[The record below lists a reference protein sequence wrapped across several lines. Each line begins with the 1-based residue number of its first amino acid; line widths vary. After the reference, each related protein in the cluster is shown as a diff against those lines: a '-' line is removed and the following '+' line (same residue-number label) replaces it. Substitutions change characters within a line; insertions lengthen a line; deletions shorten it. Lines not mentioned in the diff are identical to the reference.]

1 MRPRPLPSSV
11 TPDTRG
17 LHHVTAIA
25 GDPTANAAFY
35 VDTLGLRFVK
45 RTVNHD
51 DPGTYHFYF
60 GDGEGTPGT
69 TLTFFPWGEDAPE
82 GEFGAGQTRTIAY
95 LIPEE
100 SVDYW
105 TTRLA
110 DADVAV
116 ERSERFGATV
126 LGFDDPDGVRIE
138 LVADPDAAG
147 TGAPWADGPVPD
159 EHQLRGFYGVTL
171 AVPDVGQT
179 ALVLEDVLGYAHEA
193 TEATEAAGE
202 ATEAAGEA
210 GGVAGEAAGVASEGA
225 ERHRYRSAP
234 GGPAS
239 VVDLVET
246 DLPRGRMGAGTVHH
260 VAFTA
265 ADVDEQA
272 AYRDA
277 YANLG
282 LEATEPI
289 DREYFHAIYC
299 REPGGVLF
307 EIATTGP
314 GFTADEPLDALG
326 GELQLPDRLESR
338 RDRIESELL
347 AFEPPEHHE

>member
-1 MRPRPLPSSV
+1 MRPRPLPTDV

-25 GDPTANAAFY
+25 SDPTANAAFY

-69 TLTFFPWGEDAPE
+69 NITFFPWGEDGHE

-95 LIPEE
+95 LIPDD

-110 DADVAV
+110 DADVGV

-126 LGFDDPDGVRIE
+126 LGVDDPDGIRIE

-147 TGAPWADGPVPD
+147 TGTPWENGPVPV

-171 AVPDVGQT
+171 AVPELEQT
-179 ALVLEDVLGYAHEA
+179 ARVLEDVLGYEHEA
-193 TEATEAAGE
+193 TEP
-202 ATEAAGEA
+202 
-210 GGVAGEAAGVASEGA
+210 VDEAAGVASEGA

-239 VVDLVET
+239 IVDLVET
-246 DLPRGRMGAGTVHH
+246 ELPRGRMGAGTVHH

-326 GELQLPDRLESR
+326 SELRLPERLESR
-338 RDRIESELL
+338 RDRIESELP
-347 AFEPPEHHE
+347 AFEPLENRD

>member
-1 MRPRPLPSSV
+1 MRAQPLPVSM

-25 GDPTANAAFY
+25 SDPTANAAFY

-51 DPGTYHFYF
+51 DPSTYHFYF

-69 TLTFFPWGEDAPE
+69 NLTFFPWGDDGRE
-82 GEFGAGQTRTIAY
+82 GEFGAGQTQTIAY
-95 LIPEE
+95 LIPAD

-116 ERSERFGATV
+116 ERGERFGATV
-126 LGFDDPDGVRIE
+126 LGFDDPDGIRIE
-138 LVADPDAAG
+138 LVADADAAG
-147 TGAPWADGPVPD
+147 TGTPWADGPVPV

-171 AVPDVGQT
+171 AVPAVEST
-179 ALVLEDVLGYAHEA
+179 ARVLEDVLGYEHEA
-193 TEATEAAGE
+193 TEADAESAA
-202 ATEAAGEA
+202 AADSDSV
-210 GGVAGEAAGVASEGA
+210 GGD
-225 ERHRYRSAP
+225 RHRYRSAG

-239 VVDLVET
+239 IVDLVET

-277 YANLG
+277 YADLG

-326 GELQLPDRLESR
+326 NELRLPERLEAR
-338 RDRIESELL
+338 RDELESELL
-347 AFEPPEHHE
+347 AFELPESHD